1 MIGKLFKLLI
11 MFGIIF
17 WVIDAK
23 AAPCKKAS
31 NQNPVFETSHG
42 VFKVD
47 NLNLRAGSGKE
58 FCVKQVLRNAKG
70 KLVLILGRIGD
81 WRLTAYKSQK
91 FWIHKSLITIKT
103 YIPRIYLK
111 PV

>member
-11 MFGIIF
+11 IFGIIF
-17 WVIDAK
+17 WVIDAR
-23 AAPCKKAS
+23 AAACKKGIK
-31 NQNPVFETSHG
+31 QKPVFETSHG
-42 VFKVD
+42 IFKVND
-47 NLNLRAGSGKE
+47 LNLRVGSGKE

-70 KLVLILGRIGD
+70 KPVLILGSLGD
-81 WRLTAYKSQK
+81 WRLTAYNDQK
-91 FWIHKSLITIKT
+91 FWIHKSLIIIKP